1 MRGPIESPRFRH
13 IALRFRHIA
22 PRFRHVLALGIVLFG
37 LVGWQQSR
45 ADAKRP
51 DFKISV
57 SPKEG
62 SEGDTFTVIVEI
74 DLPGLTG
81 PDRYWPPDTS
91 QFKILDSQVKR
102 GTQSSIDPSAGQ
114 ELRTVE
120 VYRYVL
126 SPTTTGRLLVGPA
139 KIRIAG
145 EEWETKQVAVRVRV
159 GGAAAPSTTGI
170 GYTDASGLGAPGY
183 TPPTGKRPDVFL
195 YAVADKSSVWV
206 GEQITVSWLLFAR
219 TEILKY
225 EPTPPRL
232 AGLWSEVLFEPASF
246 FKYTDARIGDLDY
259 VVAMVSKRA
268 FFASK
273 SGKLVIDPL
282 QAKIATVST
291 ALGRQES
298 IASNSLQLTVKGL
311 PQPAPKGFDKSYVG
325 KFRIA
330 TTVDRDLLQAGQ
342 PLTLSVRVR
351 GQGAIAQMT
360 APRLKF
366 PGFVFEEPRDFEF
379 VAKHEGDVIGGER
392 LYRYWTT
399 PSLGGEQ
406 TIPAIELPYFDP
418 SSGSYEVA
426 RGSAIGITVEGDPDA
441 SSSANQLRGEGRAI
455 ARDIRLLRPAANL
468 DSRVLVSLHRE
479 AWFWWLLCIPP
490 FGFVAAIL
498 GDRFRRRLR
507 KETPRARL
515 RRAQGK
521 ARSHLKVAEIHLRGQ
536 RPAKFFASLSH
547 AVYGHLE
554 EWLDHGLQS
563 MTQKEMRSF
572 LAERGMDAGTIRRIE
587 EDLDTFDRAR
597 FAPSATDIK
606 EMRAAVER
614 TKNLLQRVE
623 GIEVHSD
630 EPGEEGA

>member
-1 MRGPIESPRFRH
+1 MAGVCKLGRLRRL
-13 IALRFRHIA
+13 IALGTMLF
-22 PRFRHVLALGIVLFG
+22 ALI
-37 LVGWQQSR
+37 GWQQR
-45 ADAKRP
+45 AAHAKRP

-62 SEGDTFTVIVEI
+62 HEGDTFTLTVKIE
-74 DLPGLTG
+74 LPGLTG

-91 QFKILDSQVKR
+91 EFKIVDSQIKR
-102 GTQSSIDPSAGQ
+102 GTQSSVDPTSGQ
-114 ELRTVE
+114 QLRTVE

-126 SPTTTGRLLVGPA
+126 KPTTTGRLLIGPA
-139 KIRIAG
+139 KIRIG
-145 EEWETKQVAVRVRV
+145 GDDWETRQLAVRVRAS
-159 GGAAAPSTTGI
+159 GASAANTAGI
-170 GYTDASGLGAPGY
+170 GHTDASGLGAPGY
-183 TPPTGKRPDVFL
+183 VAPTGPRPDVFL
-195 YAVADKSSVWV
+195 YAVADKSNVWV

-246 FKYTDARIGDLDY
+246 FKYQDSRIGEVDY

-268 FFASK
+268 FFASS
-273 SGKLVIDPL
+273 SGKLVIEPL

-291 ALGRQES
+291 ALGRLES

-311 PQPAPKGFDKSYVG
+311 PQPAPLGFDKSYVG
-325 KFRIA
+325 KFSVA
-330 TTVDRDLLQAGQ
+330 ATVDRDLLRAGQ
-342 PLTLSVRVR
+342 PLTLSVRIR
-351 GQGAIAQMT
+351 GQGAMART
-360 APRLKF
+360 NAPRLRF
-366 PGFVFEEPRDFEF
+366 PGFVFEEPRDFEYE
-379 VAKHEGDVIGGER
+379 AISDGDLVGGER

-399 PSLGGEQ
+399 PSIGGEQ

-418 SSGSYEVA
+418 STGSYEVA
-426 RGSAIGITVEGDPDA
+426 RASAIGVTVEGDPDE
-441 SSSANQLRGEGRAI
+441 SRSANQRRGDGGAI
-455 ARDIRLLRPAANL
+455 ARDIRLLRPVGIL
-468 DSRVLVSLHRE
+468 ESRVLVSLHRQ
-479 AWFWWLLCIPP
+479 AWFWWLLCFPP
-490 FGFVAAIL
+490 FGYVTVIL

-547 AVYGHLE
+547 AVYAHLE

-563 MTQKEMRSF
+563 MTQKEMSSF
-572 LAERGMDAGTIRRIE
+572 LAERGIDAGTIRRIE
-587 EDLDTFDRAR
+587 EDLDAFDRAR
-597 FAPSATDIK
+597 FAPSTTDAK

-614 TKNLLQRVE
+614 TRELLARVDKIEIE
-623 GIEVHSD
+623 GESEV
-630 EPGEEGA
+630 EETA